1 MPPVRQRWP
10 RVGGVQEGHGPDV
23 RNRARCSLSQPRL
36 RPAATT
42 LCSFT
47 RVPGG
52 EPPSGDHGSS
62 DSHRELRRWRL
73 GFLSRCFPQLPTQG
87 APQPGVPPCAG
98 GPGVQSSPSTASAT
112 VTQPPFPGGWSPF
125 WIPAEA
131 MTTEDPARAWA
142 SEAGDE
148 HSSLPTQPQPAG
160 GGGLH
165 PPPRAIL
172 GSQSWR
178 EQLPMFR
185 RSSSTQQL
193 FAGCGASFPVPGAT
207 ARGRQPIQRIVCCPC
222 VVRAA
227 LLHPFG
233 RESAPSALLKCE
245 RRIADPPRNRAL
257 QG

>member
-1 MPPVRQRWP
+1 M
-10 RVGGVQEGHGPDV
+10 GGVQEGHGPDV

-160 GGGLH
+160 GGGLAPPSQGH
-165 PPPRAIL
+165 PGISKLARAAAHVQKKL
-172 GSQSWR
+172 
-178 EQLPMFR
+178 LHAAAFR
-185 RSSSTQQL
+185 RLWGLVPCARHHRERPAAHSAYCLLPLRGAGRAPSSL
-193 FAGCGASFPVPGAT
+193 W
-207 ARGRQPIQRIVCCPC
+207 QRIGALGPSE
-222 VVRAA
+222 VRETD
-227 LLHPFG
+227 
-233 RESAPSALLKCE
+233 R
-245 RRIADPPRNRAL
+245 
-257 QG
+257 